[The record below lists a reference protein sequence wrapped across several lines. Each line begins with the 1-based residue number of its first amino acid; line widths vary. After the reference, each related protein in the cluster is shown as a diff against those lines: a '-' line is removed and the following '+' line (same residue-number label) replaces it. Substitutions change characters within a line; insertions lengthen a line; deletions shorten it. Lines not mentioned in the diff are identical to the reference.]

1 MTESDSSIFISYA
14 NADQSRVT
22 PFCDYLVNQGFN
34 VWIDCRCLKPGQNW
48 EFEIRREID
57 KAAFVLIF
65 VSQNSFDRRGYVQRE
80 LKLAID
86 KLNEKLIDDI
96 YIIPILLDDAPIPPQ
111 LRGIQHIKASEPNCN
126 ERIADAIRH
135 QQQRVGKARNAIQKN
150 EGIVWESQ
158 TFHEASDG
166 APGYDVR
173 FDWLAFRSERFPKIT
188 EITDYIKGRLLLTLF
203 QHRQQTL
210 EPASEFYNFEQD
222 KFFRTN
228 TYDAHCGEP
237 ILIGKIISVQY
248 SVSWYGA
255 GAVHS
260 NYHFLTFNFLLEPLV
275 LINSLSQLFKEPEKA
290 LVFIQSRVREALYP
304 ILASGKGDQKIT
316 RDWIDEGT
324 SKWDC
329 FDNFIFKDKGIE
341 ILFAP
346 YQVASFA
353 EGPQSASLSIATHVP
368 QIRDEY
374 VDALNARVQNGSP

>member
-1 MTESDSSIFISYA
+1 M
-14 NADQSRVT
+14 
-22 PFCDYLVNQGFN
+22 
-34 VWIDCRCLKPGQNW
+34 
-48 EFEIRREID
+48 
-57 KAAFVLIF
+57 
-65 VSQNSFDRRGYVQRE
+65 
-80 LKLAID
+80 
-86 KLNEKLIDDI
+86 
-96 YIIPILLDDAPIPPQ
+96 
-111 LRGIQHIKASEPNCN
+111 
-126 ERIADAIRH
+126 
-135 QQQRVGKARNAIQKN
+135 
-150 EGIVWESQ
+150 
-158 TFHEASDG
+158 
-166 APGYDVR
+166 
-173 FDWLAFRSERFPKIT
+173 
-188 EITDYIKGRLLLTLF
+188 
-203 QHRQQTL
+203 
-210 EPASEFYNFEQD
+210 
-222 KFFRTN
+222 
-228 TYDAHCGEP
+228 
-237 ILIGKIISVQY
+237 IGKIISFQY

-255 GAVHS
+255 GVVHS

-353 EGPQSASLSIATHVP
+353 EGPQSASLSIATLVP